1 MNSIVT
7 VVVATY
13 YSSEFIV
20 ETLESVFAQTWKDIE
35 LIICDDCSGDNTV
48 EICRNWLDKHSQ
60 RFISVEI
67 LTSEKNMGVPANV
80 NRGLHISKG
89 VWISFLA
96 GDDTLK
102 PCCIEDNISWITSH
116 PEVRVL
122 FSSVEIYNNKFEP
135 RNLVS
140 TTPGDPYNPK
150 GIMAPGRDAESQ
162 YKMLLIADRIHFTP
176 SLFLHRETLLSV
188 GGFDERFKLLE
199 DHPLWLNLTRS
210 GHKLYFMDKVTVNYR
225 RHSKSIY
232 NTGIDYLI
240 NPNYFKRENFRKVYV
255 YPNLPVDVRLNTRFY
270 WYASQIFR
278 FNWLNINKKPNR
290 FLLALLTVY
299 LNPFR
304 YFIWLKKKLNKN
316 LKDNEFY
323 N

>member
-7 VVVATY
+7 VVIATY
-13 YSSEFIV
+13 NSSEFII
-20 ETLESVFAQTWKDIE
+20 ETLESVLKQTWRNIE
-35 LIICDDCSGDNTV
+35 LIICDDCSRDSTV
-48 EICRNWLDKHSQ
+48 EICRNWLEKHYQ
-60 RFISVEI
+60 RFTSNDI
-67 LTSEKNMGVPANV
+67 LTSEKNMGVPANI
-80 NRGLHISKG
+80 NRGLYISKG
-89 VWISFLA
+89 DWISFLA

-102 PCCIEDNISWITSH
+102 PECIEDNISWITTH

-122 FSSVEIYNNKFEP
+122 FSFVEIYNNKFEP

-150 GIMAPGRDAESQ
+150 GIMASGRSAESQ

-199 DHPLWLNLTRS
+199 DHPLWLNLTKN

-232 NTGIDYLI
+232 NTGINYLI
-240 NPNYFKRENFRKVYV
+240 NPNYFKREDFRKVYI
-255 YPNLPVDVRLNTRFY
+255 YPNLPSVVRLNVRFY

-278 FNWLNINKKPNR
+278 YNWFNNNKKPNR

-304 YFIWLKKKLNKN
+304 YFIWLKKKLNIN

-323 N
+323 T